1 MLGER
6 GRSAANAVLG
16 PVARLFVKMGIS
28 PDAVTYTGSALGIA
42 VSFGLLARGHLV
54 VGPLLLAVIL
64 VTDSIDGQMA
74 LLTGRSSAWGAFLD
88 STLDRATDAAVFLS
102 IALVAQT
109 FDGVLGTLTYGLAL
123 AIVPLSMLVSYT
135 RARGEAVGANP
146 SRGLAERTDRL
157 VVALGGCLAVGLGAP
172 VWVLALALGY
182 VAIASAITVIQ
193 RMVTVK
199 RQVS

>member
-6 GRSAANAVLG
+6 GRSVANAVLG

-28 PDAVTYTGSALGIA
+28 PDAVTYAGTALGIA
-42 VSFGLLARGHLV
+42 VSFGILARGHLV
-54 VGPLLLAVIL
+54 AGPLLLAFIL

-74 LLTGRSSAWGAFLD
+74 RQTGRSSAWGAFLD

-102 IALVAQT
+102 IALASQS
-109 FDGVLGTLTYGLAL
+109 FDGVLGTVTYGLAL
-123 AIVPLSMLVSYT
+123 AIVPLAMLVSYT

-157 VVALGGCLAVGLGAP
+157 VVALAGCLAVGLGAP
-172 VWVLALALGY
+172 VWILTIALGY
-182 VAIASAITVIQ
+182 VAIASTITVVQ
-193 RMVTVK
+193 RMIAVK
-199 RQVS
+199 KQVA

>member
-1 MLGER
+1 MLGEH
-6 GRSAANAVLG
+6 GRSLAAIVLG
-16 PVARLFVKMGIS
+16 PVARLLVKWGIS

-74 LLTGRSSAWGAFLD
+74 RLTGRSSAWGAFLD